1 MRSST
6 RRDVARPNDAG
17 LDASSMPVFRHST
30 TCGQLARP
38 YHAECGLDPSGIA
51 LADNGEDHR
60 GTGHAE
66 RVSMQRRGT
75 MQRAAIVT
83 GASRGIGAAVAER
96 LAKDGFPI
104 VVNYAG
110 SEAEAAAVAGRI
122 KTAGGRAVAVQGD
135 VGKAADVKRLF
146 DAGDTEFGGVDV
158 LVNNA
163 GIMSLV

>member
-1 MRSST
+1 
-6 RRDVARPNDAG
+6 
-17 LDASSMPVFRHST
+17 
-30 TCGQLARP
+30 
-38 YHAECGLDPSGIA
+38 
-51 LADNGEDHR
+51 
-60 GTGHAE
+60 
-66 RVSMQRRGT
+66 